1 MKIEAVNRRTGRT
14 CWVASK
20 VFGKLL
26 HLARSHGWNPQR
38 TDPEWP
44 SATWNTEIIL
54 PHVGAY
60 MPGTVSEPDA
70 QDLASALSKV
80 IAAETPGLHPS
91 LHIAA
96 LAILEVAKG
105 GEFEVQL
112 EAAPA

>member
-1 MKIEAVNRRTGRT
+1 MKIEVVNRRTGRT

-26 HLARSHGWNPQR
+26 HLARSHGWSPQR

-44 SATWNTEIIL
+44 SASWNTELIL

-60 MPGTVSEPDA
+60 MPGTVSDLDA
-70 QDLASALSKV
+70 RDLASALSKA
-80 IAAETPGLHPS
+80 IAAEPPS
-91 LHIAA
+91 LHPTLHFAA
-96 LAILEVAKG
+96 LAVLDVAQG